1 MGSTVCVR
9 CGATLIPHSYC
20 DLCHDVLCFTCS
32 SCSMN
37 TDERI
42 HVYCHNTSIQNN
54 DDGIYLQDTQK
65 LMEEPRSNQLLLYNN
80 HINTQYYIQ
89 NQLNDEIKYNSIKL
103 STSYWDS
110 IFESI
115 KLVNKYWSKI
125 FNIGNSNSSIA

>member
-1 MGSTVCVR
+1 
-9 CGATLIPHSYC
+9 
-20 DLCHDVLCFTCS
+20 
-32 SCSMN
+32 MN

-42 HVYCHNTSIQNN
+42 HVYCHNTSIQND

-80 HINTQYYIQ
+80 QINTQYYIQ
-89 NQLNDEIKYNSIKL
+89 NQLNDEIKYNSISI

-115 KLVNKYWSKI
+115 RLVNRYWMRV
-125 FNIGNSNSSIA
+125 FNIGNSSSSIA